1 MLNDSDFDQM
11 QADLLVIRDDDPVG
25 IILRRGSNTLPI
37 QMARVVKA
45 SGARRM
51 QSAAAGE
58 TRAGMIVLGDSALD
72 IAIDDRFTLNGQ
84 AYRITFVRPNRT
96 AATMADAEMIE

>member
-1 MLNDSDFDQM
+1 MLNDSDFNQI

-25 IILRRGSNTLPI
+25 VIIRRGANILPM

-45 SGARRM
+45 SGASRM
-51 QSAAAGE
+51 RSANTAE

-84 AYRITFVRPNRT
+84 AYRVTFVRPNRT
-96 AATMADAEMIE
+96 AATMADAEMVE